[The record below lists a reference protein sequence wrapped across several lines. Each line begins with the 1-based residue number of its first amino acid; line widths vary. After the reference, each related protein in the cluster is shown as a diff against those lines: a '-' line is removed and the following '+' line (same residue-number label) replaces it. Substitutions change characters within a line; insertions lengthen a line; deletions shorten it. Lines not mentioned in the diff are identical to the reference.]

1 MAQTYSNAEQIFN
14 RFERRKHWR
23 HFVSILYVL
32 SLIAYLIWRFTIINE
47 DSLPLSIIY
56 YIAECLG
63 FILGLTM
70 IITTWRYN
78 FRTPPPAK
86 KDLSV
91 DILVPVYKE
100 PVDIIRRTL
109 ISAQKI
115 DYSHKTFVLDDGKRT
130 EIKTLADELGVQY
143 LSREKNTNAKA
154 GNLNFGLRHSNAD
167 FFMVLD
173 ADHITMPHALD
184 KMLGFFKDEK
194 VALVQ
199 TPQDFYNV
207 DAFQYMNA
215 YDGRALWHDQ
225 SFFHSIAQ
233 PCRDSVNGA
242 SCVGT
247 GVVYRRSA
255 IDNIGGIP
263 EATVTEDM
271 HTSLKLQKA
280 GYQISYLNESVSYGV
295 AASDL
300 KEFYI
305 TRHRWANGNLH
316 CLSHENILFC
326 KGLSLKQRLSY
337 LSLGTIYLEGWQQL
351 LLFIV
356 PLVSLFFGLA
366 PFEISLGNIFI
377 VLFFPFVGYMLQQ
390 EIGCGYARFWTNEV
404 FSMARWP
411 IHIKA
416 TAGLFGFRIPWRS
429 SHKNVKGKVEWRLMI
444 PQLSVLVA
452 SSLAIIFAVWK
463 LSSDF
468 QTGPLIQF
476 LISPSSSLSNL
487 DNLFAPMPQGYT
499 ADLVIVAGFWALYN
513 IFRALFFIRKVLQHA
528 NVTNNFFRFK
538 LPLPVSIG
546 NAKKYYQTFR
556 VSEEW
561 ISVFYDKELPLNS
574 RQTVSIYLP
583 SGLLTVDVDIEK
595 IEPINGVYK
604 IAGRIIHGPQEDRDR
619 LANDLYSVDWQRQ
632 FITRDAYFATLSDVV
647 CSFFGTKLKKPSH
660 FHSVLLNNDTFGIL
674 SGNDKLIT
682 FSEYDEQNKIHAV
695 KITSSENQSI
705 KMIIQKKQPHS
716 STPERTLNR
725 QITNVYDVEL
735 CR

>member
-1 MAQTYSNAEQIFN
+1 
-14 RFERRKHWR
+14 
-23 HFVSILYVL
+23 
-32 SLIAYLIWRFTIINE
+32 
-47 DSLPLSIIY
+47 
-56 YIAECLG
+56 
-63 FILGLTM
+63 M
-70 IITTWRYN
+70 IVTTWSYN
-78 FRTPPPAK
+78 FRKPPLAK
-86 KDLSV
+86 ENMAI
-91 DILVPVYKE
+91 DIFVPVYKE
-100 PVDIIRRTL
+100 PIDIIRRTL

-115 DYSHKTFVLDDGKRT
+115 QYPHKTFVLDDGQRA
-130 EIKTLADELGVQY
+130 EIKTLAEELGVQY

-154 GNLNFGLRHSNAD
+154 GNLNFGLQYSHSD

-184 KMLGFFKDEK
+184 KMLGFFSNEK

-215 YDGRALWHDQ
+215 HDGRALWHDQ

-233 PCRDSVNGA
+233 PCRDTVNGS

-263 EATVTEDM
+263 ETTVTEDM

-280 GYQISYLNESVSYGV
+280 GYQVSYLNESVSYGV

-316 CLSHENILFC
+316 CLSHENVLFC

-377 VLFFPFVGYMLQQ
+377 VLLFPFVGYMMLQ

-416 TAGLFGFRIPWRS
+416 TAGLFGFRIPWKS
-429 SHKNVKGKVEWRLMI
+429 SHKNVKGRIEWRLMM

-452 SSLAIIFAVWK
+452 SLLAIIFAAWK
-463 LSSDF
+463 LSYDF

-476 LISPSSSLSNL
+476 LISPNSFL
-487 DNLFAPMPQGYT
+487 DNIDDIFSPMPQGYT
-499 ADLVIVAGFWALYN
+499 ADLVVVAGFWALYN
-513 IFRALFFIRKVLQHA
+513 VFRALFFIRKVMQHA
-528 NVTNNFFRFK
+528 NESNNFFRFK
-538 LPLPVSIG
+538 LPIPVTVGSE
-546 NAKKYYQTFR
+546 KKYSQTFR
-556 VSEEW
+556 LSEEW
-561 ISVFYDKELPLNS
+561 VSFLYDKELPLNS
-574 RQTVSIYLP
+574 RTGVCIYLP
-583 SGLLTVDVDIEK
+583 SGSLSFDVDVEK
-595 IEPINGVYK
+595 VESVNGEYK
-604 IAGRIIHGPQEDRDR
+604 VAGRIIYDSQEDRDR

-632 FITRDAYFATLSDVV
+632 FITRDAYFSTLSDVV
-647 CSFFGTKLKKPSH
+647 LSFFGTRLKKPSH
-660 FHSVLLNNDTFGIL
+660 FHSLLMAGEMFGVL

-682 FSEYDEQNKIHAV
+682 FSEYDEQNEIHAV
-695 KITSSENQSI
+695 KITGSVNSPI
-705 KMIIQKKQPHS
+705 KMIIQNKQPHG
-716 STPERTLNR
+716 PIAERTLNG
-725 QITNVYDVEL
+725 QMTNIYDVVIS
-735 CR
+735 R